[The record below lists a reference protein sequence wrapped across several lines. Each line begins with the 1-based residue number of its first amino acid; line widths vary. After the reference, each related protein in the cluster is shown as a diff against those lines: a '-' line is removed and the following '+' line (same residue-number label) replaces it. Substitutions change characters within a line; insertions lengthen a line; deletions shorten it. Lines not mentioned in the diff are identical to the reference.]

1 MFNLITAVLLILF
14 AALSR
19 LLPHPMN
26 FAPITAIALFGGAYL
41 DRRLA
46 FIVPLLAMLIS
57 DAFIGFYSGFYWV
70 YGAFI
75 VIGFIGL
82 WLRNKMDEPAGKK
95 ILFIGSSALVSS
107 VIFFLITN
115 FAFLYP
121 PTMYPHTF
129 DGIIASYAAGIPFFR
144 NTLAGDLIYTAMMFG
159 VYELVT
165 KYFGSHNIIEKKI
178 KA

>member
-14 AALSR
+14 AAFSR

-41 DRRLA
+41 DRRLV
-46 FIVPLLAMLIS
+46 FIVPLIAMLIS

-70 YGAFI
+70 YGALI
-75 VIGFIGL
+75 IIGFIGL

-95 ILFIGSSALVSS
+95 ILFIGGSALVSS
-107 VIFFLITN
+107 IIFFFITN

-144 NTLAGDLIYTAMMFG
+144 NALGGDLIYVTLMFG
-159 VYELVT
+159 VYELVM
-165 KYFGSHNIIEKKI
+165 KMSAKPAEVRN
-178 KA
+178 